1 MEKKSTKSVR
11 ARILLAVLILLLAAA
26 LAVLYVNRENI
37 KALYRGLTT
46 DTGKIG
52 ELLEQNKEDTQN
64 ALSDVGINVSKEDF
78 DKLNN
83 GELSEEEIAAILYDS
98 IGGSS
103 DQNLDPDGETPSD
116 VSGETDAVTENDSKN
131 DSQTNSSSNAD
142 SGTNS
147 THGQSD
153 TAGGKQPSG
162 QKDSSNSAT
171 TGNKGS
177 GSSQTTKPSGNQ
189 TAKPDASQNGSSQ
202 PVTSTLSEEEYNK
215 KVADLVAKMYVVKAN
230 FTSTLSAFEANIIS
244 SYKSL
249 PAEQRTSA
257 TKAKIVSDNMSYVT
271 GLEAQCDAQVKAITD
286 ELSALMKANGKDTSL
301 VDAINSAYANEKEL
315 KKAYYISLYK

>member
-52 ELLEQNKEDTQN
+52 ELLEQNKEYTQN

-103 DQNLDPDGETPSD
+103 DQNLDPNGETPSD

-131 DSQTNSSSNAD
+131 DSQTNSSSN
-142 SGTNS
+142 GRFGNEQHR
-147 THGQSD
+147 HGQSD
-153 TAGGKQPSG
+153 TAGGKHP
-162 QKDSSNSAT
+162 
-171 TGNKGS
+171 
-177 GSSQTTKPSGNQ
+177 
-189 TAKPDASQNGSSQ
+189 PD
-202 PVTSTLSEEEYNK
+202 
-215 KVADLVAKMYVVKAN
+215 
-230 FTSTLSAFEANIIS
+230 
-244 SYKSL
+244 
-249 PAEQRTSA
+249 R
-257 TKAKIVSDNMSYVT
+257 KIPLT
-271 GLEAQCDAQVKAITD
+271 PRLRK
-286 ELSALMKANGKDTSL
+286 
-301 VDAINSAYANEKEL
+301 
-315 KKAYYISLYK
+315 